1 MKSSKGKV
9 KIEIRMNKNYG
20 VQAQTK
26 GIRECI
32 RECIREDIS
41 KINARRL
48 MPVADR
54 NPYMHYFQPI
64 LVQMRAVNAQ
74 NSP

>member
-9 KIEIRMNKNYG
+9 KIEIRMKKNYG

-32 RECIREDIS
+32 SEDIS

-54 NPYMHYFQPI
+54 HPCVHYFQPI